1 MDILKTLKK
10 MIKKCSNTLVSLVMD
25 EEEPPYDV
33 SDHFP
38 ILPNQEV
45 GVHDFPILENM
56 QKGQYIGEHV
66 AEFHDDYAYTL
77 VNMKS
82 GKVVH
87 LVDAKRN
94 LLVTDKEIDFSSIH
108 ERLEH
113 ASYADGKNIQFWLK
127 RISEFQD
134 GFAAIAWTI
143 YPEGRWFED
152 DDGFGAE
159 KNLEE
164 ETVYCIINSSLNI
177 LIPFQPMDNVDAVLS
192 TLREERRKYLAQQ
205 SKK

>member
-1 MDILKTLKK
+1 MDILKILKK

-25 EEEPPYDV
+25 EEEPPYDM
-33 SDHFP
+33 SDRFT

-45 GVHDFPILENM
+45 KVHDFPILGN
-56 QKGQYIGEHV
+56 IGNGLYVGDHV
-66 AEFHDDYAYTL
+66 AEFHHGNAYTL

-82 GKVVH
+82 GKVVN
-87 LVDAKRN
+87 LVDEKRN
-94 LLVTDKEIDFSSIH
+94 LLVTDSEIDFESIH
-108 ERLEH
+108 DKLEH
-113 ASYADGKNIQFWLK
+113 ASYADSKNIQFWLK

-134 GFAAIAWTI
+134 GFAAMAWTI

-152 DDGFGAE
+152 EDGFGAE

-177 LIPFQPMDNVDAVLS
+177 VIPFQPMEDVAAVLS
-192 TLREERRKYLAQQ
+192 TLRKERRKYIAKQ
-205 SKK
+205 KTK

>member
-1 MDILKTLKK
+1 MQQ
-10 MIKKCSNTLVSLVMD
+10 S
-25 EEEPPYDV
+25 
-33 SDHFP
+33 
-38 ILPNQEV
+38 LPNQEV

-66 AEFHDDYAYTL
+66 AEFHDGYAYTL

-134 GFAAIAWTI
+134 GFAAMAWTI
-143 YPEGRWFED
+143 YPEGRWSNVVFPLPGDPQTEST
-152 DDGFGAE
+152 FP
-159 KNLEE
+159 
-164 ETVYCIINSSLNI
+164 IILNHLRLRNI
-177 LIPFQPMDNVDAVLS
+177 DFDVPDTSAQYRHPHDIP
-192 TLREERRKYLAQQ
+192 EQ
-205 SKK
+205 SA

>member
-10 MIKKCSNTLVSLVMD
+10 MLKKCSNTLVSLVMD

-33 SDHFP
+33 SDHFT

-66 AEFHDDYAYTL
+66 AEFHDGYAYTL

-134 GFAAIAWTI
+134 GFAAMAWTI

-177 LIPFQPMDNVDAVLS
+177 VIPFQPMDNVDAVLS
-192 TLREERRKYLAQQ
+192 TLREERRKYLAKQ